1 MKSLILIMFFF
12 TSLLLSQ
19 ELRIT
24 ADQFKTDEK
33 TGITIFN
40 GNVKVFKGSDKIEAS
55 SISIY
60 TNEKR
65 EPIKFIADGDVSF
78 YIKTDNNS
86 IYKGV
91 AQKVVYLP
99 IKKEYHFFRDVH
111 LEQIDDKKVIIG
123 DEVFLKTIEGKAYA
137 KGALK
142 EPVIMIFD
150 MPEKGE
156 NKSISP

>member
-1 MKSLILIMFFF
+1 MKSILFITFFF

-19 ELRIT
+19 ELKIT

-40 GNVKVFKGSDKIEAS
+40 GNVKVFKASDKIEAS
-55 SISIY
+55 IITIY
-60 TNEKR
+60 TNKKR

-78 YIKTDNNS
+78 YIKTDDNA

-111 LEQIDDKKVIIG
+111 LEQMNDKKVIIG
-123 DEVFLKTIEGKAYA
+123 DEVVLKTIEGKAYA
-137 KGALK
+137 KGASK
-142 EPVIMIFD
+142 EPVIMIFN
-150 MPEKGE
+150 MPEKGD
-156 NKSISP
+156 K